1 MRIAFHAPLKPPE
14 AERPSGDRRMAR
26 LLLSALQAAG
36 HQAWTATSLRMYEP
50 AGDPLRQLALQRQ
63 AQGAADR
70 ILQDLAAQPSRRP
83 QAWLTYHAYHKAPD
97 VIGPIVATALDLP
110 YLIVE
115 PSVAAKRRGGA
126 WAHGYALA
134 ASAIRRADLLFC
146 LTRHDM
152 AGVAALAGSEKLR
165 LLPPFLDAA
174 PFAEA
179 AGRREELRTR
189 LAERHGLD
197 RGAAWILA
205 VGMFRPGDKLESYR
219 RLGAALALLDRDPP
233 WQVLVVGDGSA
244 ATEVHAALAGLAGP
258 VAWLGRLPEDALPE
272 VYAACDL
279 YAWPAANE
287 AFGMAMLEAGAAGL
301 PVVSCDMRGVP
312 DVVRDRVTG
321 LLLPEGDLS
330 AFAAAIAG
338 LIGDPDL
345 RRRMGRAAS
354 AFVSGE
360 RSIAAAAGLLDEGLR
375 AAVENRRRCR
385 QPVSEPPSC

>member
-1 MRIAFHAPLKPPE
+1 MRVAFHAPLKPPE
-14 AERPSGDRRMAR
+14 AAQPSGDRRMAR

-50 AGDPLRQLALQRQ
+50 VGEPLRQLALQRQ

-70 ILQDLAAQPSRRP
+70 ILRDMTAQPALRP

-115 PSVAAKRRGGA
+115 PSVAAKRRSGP

-134 ASAIRRADLLFC
+134 ARAIRRADLLLC

-152 AGVAALAGSEKLR
+152 AGVATLADRGKLR
-165 LLPPFLDAA
+165 FLPPFLDAA

-179 AGRREELRTR
+179 AGRREGLRSR
-189 LAERHGLD
+189 LAVAHGLD
-197 RGAAWILA
+197 REAAWILA

-219 RLGAALALLDRDPP
+219 RLGAALALLPRDPP
-233 WQVLVVGDGSA
+233 WHVLVAGDGRA
-244 ATEVHAALAGLAGP
+244 AADVRAALADLAGP
-258 VAWLGRLPEDALPE
+258 VTWLGRLPEEALPE
-272 VYAACDL
+272 IYAACDL

-301 PVVSCDMRGVP
+301 PVVSCRVRGVP
-312 DVVRDRVTG
+312 DIVRDRVTG
-321 LLLPEGDLS
+321 LLLPDGDQIAL
-330 AFAAAIAG
+330 ATAIAR
-338 LIGDPDL
+338 LVADPDL
-345 RRRMGRAAS
+345 RRRMGRAAA

-360 RSIAAAAGLLDEGLR
+360 RSLAAAAGLLDDALR
-375 AAVENRRRCR
+375 AAAGNRRRCR
-385 QPVSEPPSC
+385 RGEPPAC